1 MEFFDTMA
9 LGGHEQ
15 LIAIQDDDTGL
26 RAWLALHHT
35 RRGPAYGGIRIWS
48 YRNDA
53 EAALDALRLAQTMT
67 YKCVLAGVQGG
78 GGKTV
83 VLVDHLRNRRE
94 AMHELGRRVEALH
107 GLYRTGPDAGF
118 DENDLRH
125 LAETTQFVAPFRTG
139 ELRPAAEATS
149 EGALGGILA
158 ALKHTGKPS
167 FDGVRIAIQG
177 LGAVG
182 LALARR
188 LIEQGAEVVGADP
201 KAAACEHARK
211 LGVKLV
217 DPSQILRLDVDVL
230 APCALGGVLHELSI
244 QRLHCRIIAGV
255 ANNVLASVNLAGIL
269 HQRGILL
276 IPDFVL
282 NAGALIEGAGFEQ
295 TGRIEWAKE
304 VQAIADTVAALLNT
318 AEKDGVTTV
327 AAATAMAK
335 DILAEEARVRG

>member
-15 LIAIQDDDTGL
+15 LIAIQDDESGL

-83 VLVDHLRNRRE
+83 VLVDSLRNRRD
-94 AMHELGRRVEALH
+94 ALHELGRRIEALN
-107 GLYRTGPDAGF
+107 GIYRSGPDAGF

-125 LAETTQFVAPFRTG
+125 LSETTQYVAPFRTG

-149 EGALGGILA
+149 EGAMAGIHA
-158 ALKHTGKPS
+158 ALKHTGKAN
-167 FDGVRIAIQG
+167 FEGVRIAIQG

-188 LIEQGAEVVGADP
+188 LIEQGAEVIGADP

-217 DPSQILRLDVDVL
+217 DPAQILRLDVDVL

-255 ANNVLASVNLAGIL
+255 ANNVLASASLAGVL
-269 HQRGILL
+269 HARGILL

-282 NAGALIEGAGFEQ
+282 NAGALIEGAGFELTGQ
-295 TGRIEWAKE
+295 TEWSKE
-304 VQAIADTVAALLNT
+304 VQAIGETVAALLDT
-318 AEKDGVTTV
+318 AEKAGVTTV

-335 DILAEEARVRG
+335 GILADEATARR